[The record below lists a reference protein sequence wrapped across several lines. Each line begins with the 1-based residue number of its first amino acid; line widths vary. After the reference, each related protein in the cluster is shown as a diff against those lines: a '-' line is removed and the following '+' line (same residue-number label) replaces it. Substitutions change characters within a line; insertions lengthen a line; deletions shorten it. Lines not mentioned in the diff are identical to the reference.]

1 MEALIATGQGRVVH
15 GEVEER
21 SRAETQMRKSHPGRG
36 VLEVRGAAVARV
48 ADVED
53 AEAGGGSCRSV
64 Y

>member
-1 MEALIATGQGRVVH
+1 MQALIATGQGRVVH

-36 VLEVRGAAVARV
+36 VFELREAAVAKV

-53 AEAGGGSCRSV
+53 AGTGGGSCRSV